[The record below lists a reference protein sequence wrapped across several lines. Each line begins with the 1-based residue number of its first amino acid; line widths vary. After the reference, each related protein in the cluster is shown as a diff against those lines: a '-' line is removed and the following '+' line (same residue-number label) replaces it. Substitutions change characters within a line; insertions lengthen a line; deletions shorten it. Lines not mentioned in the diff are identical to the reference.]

1 MAGSVRD
8 IIVEA
13 LCRATLANRRQGAR
27 GDLVE
32 DAYSRFCG
40 ILREYSDNNL
50 ITAFRGEVE
59 LDGNAERITIGGADG
74 IVADGITRI
83 NSAFCKAENT
93 IDWIPMNFVS
103 VESFYDGTLPDW
115 TYSYQPKG
123 ENEFI
128 LYLKPRFVTQNRRV
142 KLVYNIEMNLGLDD
156 NVNLPT
162 AYVELLTRALAYKMS
177 VDKPRASDTKR
188 NELLGELNKLETQLQ
203 ANNSDNRILT
213 RSCGVRSFD
222 MGVLKSGSFIFGN

>member
-1 MAGSVRD
+1 MSSVRE

-32 DAYSRFCG
+32 DAYERFCG
-40 ILREYSDNNL
+40 ILREYSGNNL

-59 LDGNAERITIGGADG
+59 LDGNAERIKIGGVDG
-74 IVADGITRI
+74 IVADGITEI

-93 IDWIPMNFVS
+93 IDWMPMNFVS

-115 TYSYQPKG
+115 TYSWQPCG
-123 ENEFI
+123 QNEFY
-128 LYLKPRFVTQNRRV
+128 LYLKPRFVYQNRKV
-142 KLVYNIEMNLGLDD
+142 KLIYNIQISLGLDD
-156 NVNLPT
+156 AVNLPI
-162 AYVELLTRALAYKMS
+162 AYVELLTRALAYKMA

-188 NELLGELNKLETQLQ
+188 NELLGELNKLEAQLK
-203 ANNSDNRILT
+203 ANNADNRILT
-213 RSCGVRSFD
+213 REVGMRNFD
-222 MGVLKSGSFIFGN
+222 MGVLKSGSFIFGC

>member
-1 MAGSVRD
+1 MSSVRE

-32 DAYSRFCG
+32 DAYERFCG
-40 ILREYSDNNL
+40 ILREYSANNL

-59 LDGNAERITIGGADG
+59 LDGNAERIKIGGTDG
-74 IVADGITRI
+74 IVADGITEI

-93 IDWIPMNFVS
+93 IDWMPMNFVS

-115 TYSYQPKG
+115 TYSWQPCG
-123 ENEFI
+123 QNEFY
-128 LYLKPRFVTQNRRV
+128 LYLKPRFVYQNRKV
-142 KLVYNIEMNLGLDD
+142 KLIYNIQISLGLDD
-156 NVNLPT
+156 AVNLPI
-162 AYVELLTRALAYKMS
+162 AYVELLTRALAYKMA

-188 NELLGELNKLETQLQ
+188 NELLGELNKLEAQLK
-203 ANNSDNRILT
+203 ANNADNRILT
-213 RSCGVRSFD
+213 REVGMRNFD
-222 MGVLKSGSFIFGN
+222 MGVLKSGSFIFGC

>member
-1 MAGSVRD
+1 MSSVRE
-8 IIVEA
+8 IINDA
-13 LCRATLANRRQGAR
+13 LIRATLANRRQGAR

-32 DAYSRFCG
+32 DAYERFCG
-40 ILREYSDNNL
+40 ILREYSGNNL

-59 LDGNAERITIGGADG
+59 LDGNAERIKIGGADG
-74 IVADGITRI
+74 IVADGITKI

-93 IDWIPMNFVS
+93 IDWMPMNFVS

-115 TYSYQPKG
+115 SYSWQPCG
-123 ENEFI
+123 ENEFY

-142 KLVYNIEMNLGLDD
+142 KLIYNIEISLGLDD
-156 NVNLPT
+156 SVNLPIS
-162 AYVELLTRALAYKMS
+162 YVELLTRALAYKMA

-188 NELLGELNKLETQLQ
+188 KELLVELNKLEEQLK

-213 RSCGVRSFD
+213 REVGIRNFD

>member
-1 MAGSVRD
+1 MSSVRE

-32 DAYSRFCG
+32 DAYERFCG
-40 ILREYSDNNL
+40 ILREYSANNL

-59 LDGNAERITIGGADG
+59 LDGNAERIKIGGADG
-74 IVADGITRI
+74 IVADGITEI

-93 IDWIPMNFVS
+93 IDWMPMNFVS

-115 TYSYQPKG
+115 TYSWQPCG
-123 ENEFI
+123 QNEFY
-128 LYLKPRFVTQNRRV
+128 LYLKPRFVYQNRKV
-142 KLVYNIEMNLGLDD
+142 KLIYNIQISLGLDD
-156 NVNLPT
+156 AVNLPI

-188 NELLGELNKLETQLQ
+188 NELLGELNKLEAQLK
-203 ANNSDNRILT
+203 ANNADNRILT
-213 RSCGVRSFD
+213 REVGMRNFD
-222 MGVLKSGSFIFGN
+222 MGVLKSGSFIFGC

>member
-1 MAGSVRD
+1 MSSVRE

-32 DAYSRFCG
+32 DAYERFCG
-40 ILREYSDNNL
+40 ILREYSANNL

-59 LDGNAERITIGGADG
+59 RDGNAERIKIGGADG
-74 IVADGITRI
+74 IVADGITEI

-93 IDWIPMNFVS
+93 IDWMPMNFVS

-115 TYSYQPKG
+115 TYSWQPCG
-123 ENEFI
+123 QNEFY
-128 LYLKPRFVTQNRRV
+128 LYLKPRFVYQNRKV
-142 KLVYNIEMNLGLDD
+142 KLIYNIQISLGIDD
-156 NVNLPT
+156 AVNLPI
-162 AYVELLTRALAYKMS
+162 AYVELLTRALAYKMA

-188 NELLGELNKLETQLQ
+188 NELLGELNKLEAQLK
-203 ANNSDNRILT
+203 ANNADNRILT
-213 RSCGVRSFD
+213 REVGMRNFD
-222 MGVLKSGSFIFGN
+222 MGVLKSGSFIFGC

>member
-1 MAGSVRD
+1 MSSVRE

-32 DAYSRFCG
+32 DAYERFCG
-40 ILREYSDNNL
+40 ILREYSANNL

-59 LDGNAERITIGGADG
+59 LDGNAERIKIGGADG
-74 IVADGITRI
+74 IVADGITEI

-93 IDWIPMNFVS
+93 IDWMPMNFVS

-115 TYSYQPKG
+115 TYSWQPCG
-123 ENEFI
+123 QNEFY
-128 LYLKPRFVTQNRRV
+128 LYLKPRFVYQNRKV
-142 KLVYNIEMNLGLDD
+142 KLIYNIQISLGLDD
-156 NVNLPT
+156 AVNLPI
-162 AYVELLTRALAYKMS
+162 AYVELLTRALAYKMA

-188 NELLGELNKLETQLQ
+188 NELLGELNKLEAQLR
-203 ANNSDNRILT
+203 ANNADNRILT
-213 RSCGVRSFD
+213 REVGIRNFD
-222 MGVLKSGSFIFGN
+222 MGVLKSGSFIFGC

>member
-1 MAGSVRD
+1 MSSVRE

-32 DAYSRFCG
+32 DAYERFCG
-40 ILREYSDNNL
+40 ILREYSGNNL

-59 LDGNAERITIGGADG
+59 LDGNAERIKIGGDDG
-74 IVADGITRI
+74 IVADGITEI

-93 IDWIPMNFVS
+93 IDWMPMNFVS

-115 TYSYQPKG
+115 TYSWQPCG
-123 ENEFI
+123 QNEFY
-128 LYLKPRFVTQNRRV
+128 LYLKPRFVYQNRKV
-142 KLVYNIEMNLGLDD
+142 KLIYNIQISLGLDD
-156 NVNLPT
+156 AVNLPI
-162 AYVELLTRALAYKMS
+162 AYVELLTRALAYKMA

-188 NELLGELNKLETQLQ
+188 NELLGELNKLESQLK
-203 ANNSDNRILT
+203 ANNADNRILT
-213 RSCGVRSFD
+213 REVGMRNFD
-222 MGVLKSGSFIFGN
+222 MGVLKSGSFIFGC

>member
-1 MAGSVRD
+1 MSSVRE

-32 DAYSRFCG
+32 DAYERFCG
-40 ILREYSDNNL
+40 ILREYSGNNL

-59 LDGNAERITIGGADG
+59 LDGNAERIKIGGADG
-74 IVADGITRI
+74 IVADGITEI

-93 IDWIPMNFVS
+93 IDWMPMNFVS

-115 TYSYQPKG
+115 TYSWQPCG
-123 ENEFI
+123 QNEFY
-128 LYLKPRFVTQNRRV
+128 LYLKPRFVYQNRKV
-142 KLVYNIEMNLGLDD
+142 KLIYNIQISLGLDD
-156 NVNLPT
+156 AVNLPI
-162 AYVELLTRALAYKMS
+162 AYVELLTRALAYKMA

-188 NELLGELNKLETQLQ
+188 NELLGELNKLEAQLK
-203 ANNSDNRILT
+203 ANNADNRILT
-213 RSCGVRSFD
+213 REVGMRNFD
-222 MGVLKSGSFIFGN
+222 MGVLKSGSFIFGC

>member
-1 MAGSVRD
+1 MSSVRE

-32 DAYSRFCG
+32 DAYERFCG
-40 ILREYSDNNL
+40 ILREYSANNL

-59 LDGNAERITIGGADG
+59 LDGNAERIKIGGADG
-74 IVADGITRI
+74 IVADGITEI

-93 IDWIPMNFVS
+93 IDWMPMNFVS

-115 TYSYQPKG
+115 TYSWQPCG
-123 ENEFI
+123 QNEFY
-128 LYLKPRFVTQNRRV
+128 LYLKPRFVYQNRKV
-142 KLVYNIEMNLGLDD
+142 KLIYNIQISLGLDD
-156 NVNLPT
+156 AVNLPI
-162 AYVELLTRALAYKMS
+162 AYVELLTRALAYKMA

-188 NELLGELNKLETQLQ
+188 NELLGELNKLEAQLK
-203 ANNSDNRILT
+203 ANNADNRILT
-213 RSCGVRSFD
+213 REVGMRNFD
-222 MGVLKSGSFIFGN
+222 MGVLKSGSFIFGC

>member
-1 MAGSVRD
+1 MSSVRE

-32 DAYSRFCG
+32 DAYERFCG
-40 ILREYSDNNL
+40 ILREYSGNNL

-59 LDGNAERITIGGADG
+59 LDGNAERIKIGGADG
-74 IVADGITRI
+74 IVADGITEI

-93 IDWIPMNFVS
+93 IDWMPMNFVS

-115 TYSYQPKG
+115 TYSWQPCG
-123 ENEFI
+123 QNEFY
-128 LYLKPRFVTQNRRV
+128 LYLKPRFVYQNRKV
-142 KLVYNIEMNLGLDD
+142 KLIYNIQISLGLDD
-156 NVNLPT
+156 AVNLPI
-162 AYVELLTRALAYKMS
+162 AYVELLTRALAYKMA

-188 NELLGELNKLETQLQ
+188 NELLGELNKLESQLK
-203 ANNSDNRILT
+203 ANNADNRILT
-213 RSCGVRSFD
+213 REVGMRNFD
-222 MGVLKSGSFIFGN
+222 MGVLKSGSFIFGC

>member
-1 MAGSVRD
+1 MSSVRE
-8 IIVEA
+8 IIKEA
-13 LCRATLANRRQGAR
+13 LIRATLANRRQGAR

-32 DAYSRFCG
+32 DAYERFCG
-40 ILREYSDNNL
+40 ILREYSGNNL

-59 LDGNAERITIGGADG
+59 LDGNAERIKIGGADG
-74 IVADGITRI
+74 IVADGITKI

-93 IDWIPMNFVS
+93 IDWMPMKFVS

-115 TYSYQPKG
+115 SYSWQPCG
-123 ENEFI
+123 ENEFY

-142 KLVYNIEMNLGLDD
+142 KLIYNIEISLGLDD
-156 NVNLPT
+156 SVNLPIS
-162 AYVELLTRALAYKMS
+162 YVELLTRALAYKMA

-188 NELLGELNKLETQLQ
+188 NELLGELNKLEEQLK

-213 RSCGVRSFD
+213 REVGIRNFD

>member
-1 MAGSVRD
+1 MSSVRE

-32 DAYSRFCG
+32 DAYERFCG
-40 ILREYSDNNL
+40 ILREYSANNL

-59 LDGNAERITIGGADG
+59 LDGNAERIKIGGADG
-74 IVADGITRI
+74 IVADGITEI

-93 IDWIPMNFVS
+93 IDWMPMNFVS

-115 TYSYQPKG
+115 TYSWQPCG
-123 ENEFI
+123 QNEFY
-128 LYLKPRFVTQNRRV
+128 LYLKPRFVYQNRKV
-142 KLVYNIEMNLGLDD
+142 KLIYNIQISLGLDD
-156 NVNLPT
+156 AVNLPI
-162 AYVELLTRALAYKMS
+162 AYVELLTRALAYKMA

-188 NELLGELNKLETQLQ
+188 NELLGELNKLESQLK
-203 ANNSDNRILT
+203 ANNADNRILT
-213 RSCGVRSFD
+213 REVGMRNFD
-222 MGVLKSGSFIFGN
+222 MGVLKSGSFIFGC

>member
-1 MAGSVRD
+1 MSSVRE

-32 DAYSRFCG
+32 DAYERFCG
-40 ILREYSDNNL
+40 ILREYSANSL

-59 LDGNAERITIGGADG
+59 LDGNAERIKIGGADG
-74 IVADGITRI
+74 IVADGITEI

-93 IDWIPMNFVS
+93 IDWMPMNFVS

-115 TYSYQPKG
+115 TYSWQPCG
-123 ENEFI
+123 QNEFY
-128 LYLKPRFVTQNRRV
+128 LYLKPRFVYQNRKV
-142 KLVYNIEMNLGLDD
+142 KLIYNIQISLGLDD
-156 NVNLPT
+156 AVNLPI
-162 AYVELLTRALAYKMS
+162 AYVELLTRALAYKMA

-188 NELLGELNKLETQLQ
+188 NELLGELNKLEAQLK
-203 ANNSDNRILT
+203 ANNADNRILT
-213 RSCGVRSFD
+213 RDVGMRNFD
-222 MGVLKSGSFIFGN
+222 MGVLKSGSFIFGC

>member
-1 MAGSVRD
+1 MSSVRE

-32 DAYSRFCG
+32 DAYERFCG
-40 ILREYSDNNL
+40 ILREYSSNNL

-59 LDGNAERITIGGADG
+59 LDGNAERIKIGGADG
-74 IVADGITRI
+74 IVADGITEI

-93 IDWIPMNFVS
+93 IDWMPMNFVS

-115 TYSYQPKG
+115 TYSWQPCG
-123 ENEFI
+123 QNEFY
-128 LYLKPRFVTQNRRV
+128 LYLKPRFVYQNRKV
-142 KLVYNIEMNLGLDD
+142 KLIYNIQISLGLDD
-156 NVNLPT
+156 AVNLPI

-188 NELLGELNKLETQLQ
+188 NELLGELNKLETQLK
-203 ANNSDNRILT
+203 ANNADNRILT
-213 RSCGVRSFD
+213 REVGMRNFD
-222 MGVLKSGSFIFGN
+222 MGVLKSGSFIFGC